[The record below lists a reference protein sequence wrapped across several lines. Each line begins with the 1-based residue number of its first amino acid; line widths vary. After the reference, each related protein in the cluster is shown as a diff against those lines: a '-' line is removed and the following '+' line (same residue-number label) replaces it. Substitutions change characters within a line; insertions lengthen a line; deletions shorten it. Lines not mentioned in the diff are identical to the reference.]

1 MATSMVAWGKAI
13 CAAAVDPVP
22 VIGRASAFRHYGRR
36 RGRDAAGPGHAVHV
50 RLLRRG
56 VHVLPPR
63 RRRPR
68 DGYLIV
74 GQQIATIVLLEA
86 QRAVVLRRAGAT
98 THELV

>member
-74 GQQIATIVLLEA
+74 GQQSRIAAWPKMSEKKTERQSRISKKTE
-86 QRAVVLRRAGAT
+86 
-98 THELV
+98 